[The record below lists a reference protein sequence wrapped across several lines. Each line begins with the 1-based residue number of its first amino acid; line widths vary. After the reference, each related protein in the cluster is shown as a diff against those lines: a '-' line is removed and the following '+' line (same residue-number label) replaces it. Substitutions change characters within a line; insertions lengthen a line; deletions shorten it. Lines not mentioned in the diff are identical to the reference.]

1 MSDIIF
7 NTLPA
12 HNGEIGEIIL
22 NRPKA
27 LNALNFE
34 MCMLLRKKLVEWQDD
49 NNIRMVIIRGEGE
62 RAFCAGGDIRMIYQ
76 NGIGKAQESHIFFQA
91 EYEMNKIIFHFTK
104 PYISFLHGIVMG
116 GGAGVSVHGSVRI
129 AAENF
134 IFAMPETGIGFFPDI
149 GAGYFLTRCPHFIG
163 TYLGLTGARINRADA
178 HVLGLVT
185 HCINQE
191 HWPKVMGLLMQ
202 KDRSTAIAELSQ
214 FTTDC
219 GDAQL
224 MQHKELIAMCFS
236 ANSIEEIVR
245 RLEANASAFAHE
257 TLAILAKKSPL
268 SLKVTLE
275 QLKRSASM
283 NYDAIN
289 MMEYKMAC
297 RFAATPDFHEGVRA
311 AVIDKDHNPQWQP
324 SELSAVTPQM
334 ITEYF

>member
-7 NTLPA
+7 NRLPT

-34 MCMLLRKKLVEWQDD
+34 MCTALCEQLLEWQDD
-49 NNIRMVIIRGEGE
+49 DTVRLVIIRGEGE

-76 NGIGKAQESHIFFQA
+76 NGIAKAQDSHVFFKA
-91 EYEMNKIIFHFTK
+91 EYEMNKIIFHFNK
-104 PYISFLHGIVMG
+104 PYVSFLHGIVMG
-116 GGAGVSVHGSVRI
+116 GGVGVSVHGSVRI

-134 IFAMPETGIGFFPDI
+134 VFAMPETGIGFFPDI
-149 GAGYFLTRCPHFIG
+149 GAGYFLTRCPNFIG

-178 HVLGLVT
+178 EVLGLVT

-191 HWPKVMGLLMQ
+191 HWPKVMELFKQ
-202 KDRSTAIAELSQ
+202 KDRHTAIAELSQ
-214 FTTDC
+214 FTTNC
-219 GDAQL
+219 GEAEL
-224 MQHKELIAMCFS
+224 MQHKELIEECFS
-236 ANSIEEIVR
+236 ANTVEEIIR
-245 RLEANASAFAHE
+245 RLEANGSAFARE

-289 MMEYKMAC
+289 AMEYKMAC

-311 AVIDKDHNPQWQP
+311 VVIDKDQNPKWQP
-324 SELSAVTPQM
+324 EKLSEVTPSM
-334 ITEYF
+334 IAEYF

>member
-12 HNGEIGEIIL
+12 HNGDIGEIIL

-34 MCMLLRKKLVEWQDD
+34 MCTALREKLIEWQDD
-49 NNIRMVIIRGEGE
+49 ANIRLVLIRGEGE

-76 NGIGKAQESHIFFQA
+76 NGIAKAKESHIFFQA
-91 EYEMNKIIFHFTK
+91 EYEMNKIIFHFDK
-104 PYISFLHGIVMG
+104 PYVSFLHGIVMG
-116 GGAGVSVHGSVRI
+116 GGVGVSVHGSVRI

-191 HWPKVMGLLMQ
+191 HWPKVMELLTQ
-202 KDRSTAIAELSQ
+202 KDRATALAELSQ
-214 FTTDC
+214 FTTSC

-224 MQHKELIAMCFS
+224 MQHKELIEECFS
-236 ANSIEEIVR
+236 ATTVEEILR
-245 RLEANASAFAHE
+245 RLAAHTSAFARE
-257 TLAILAKKSPL
+257 TLASLAQKSPL

-275 QLKRSASM
+275 QLKRAASM

-289 MMEYKMAC
+289 AMEYKMAC

-311 AVIDKDHNPQWQP
+311 VVIDKDHKPKWQP
-324 SELSAVTPQM
+324 AELADVTPQM
-334 ITEYF
+334 IAEYF